1 MRFILAFVAVSIL
14 TLGCAKR
21 DDKAAP
27 NPEPKTPDRRSHAQ
41 GADEGPRAGDASKD
55 AGIVRIAPSMLRDL
69 RVTTAVVE
77 KRPGTESAPVVGELR
92 VAEDAY
98 AEVGSPV
105 AARAVRVPVT
115 AGQQVKRGQ
124 LLVELQS
131 LDLGK
136 ARGEYRDAEGRVEL
150 ARKALERK
158 RGLAQE
164 RIAPVREVQE
174 AEAALCSAEASL
186 GSARAAL
193 QAMGS
198 SPGQEAEG
206 AALRLEAPLSG
217 TVIERNVAQG
227 QVAEAAQ
234 TLFRI
239 GDLSRLW
246 LIAHAS
252 ERDAVRV
259 EARSTARVAIPA
271 RPGQTI
277 SARVLLVGSQVEVSS
292 RTIPVRLEVPNAERV
307 LRPGMSA
314 TVWLPVGEGAPVIA
328 VPAAALQ
335 RLDDKWCVFV
345 PKEEGSFEA
354 RAVGRGR
361 DLGGEVEIVSGLEA
375 GETIVVDGAFLLKA
389 EAEKARGEGGH
400 HDHH

>member
-1 MRFILAFVAVSIL
+1 MRTTWTLVAVSML
-14 TLGCAKR
+14 ALGCAKR
-21 DDKAAP
+21 EEKAAP
-27 NPEPKTPDRRSHAQ
+27 NPETKAPDARSEEPGPA
-41 GADEGPRAGDASKD
+41 EGPHEEDTSKG
-55 AGIVRIAPSMLRDL
+55 AGILRIEPNMLRDL

-77 KRPGTESAPVVGELR
+77 SRPGSESAPVVGELQ

-98 AEVGSPV
+98 AEVASPV
-105 AARAVRVPVT
+105 AARAVRVLVT

-124 LLVELQS
+124 LLAELQS

-136 ARGEYRDAEGRVEL
+136 VRGEYGDALGRVEL
-150 ARKALERK
+150 ARNALERK
-158 RGLAQE
+158 RGLAEE

-174 AEAALCSAEASL
+174 AEAELRSAEASL

-193 QAMGS
+193 QAMGT
-198 SPGQEAEG
+198 SPGQEGDG
-206 AALRLEAPLSG
+206 AALRLLAPLSG
-217 TVIERNVAQG
+217 TVIERTLAQG
-227 QVAEAAQ
+227 QVTEAAQ
-234 TLFRI
+234 TLFRV

-246 LIAHAS
+246 LIAHAP

-259 EARSTARVAIPA
+259 TARSTARVAIPA
-271 RPGQTI
+271 LPGETI
-277 SARVLLVGSQVEVSS
+277 SARVLLVGSQVEVST
-292 RTIPVRLEVPNAERV
+292 RTIPVRLEVANPGRV

-328 VPAAALQ
+328 TPAAALQ
-335 RLDDKWCVFV
+335 RLDDKWCVFM
-345 PKEEGSFEA
+345 PKGEGTFEV

-361 DLGGEVEIVSGLEA
+361 DLGGEVEIVSGLDA

-400 HDHH
+400 HDH